1 MKYNPGIHHRRSIR
15 LQGFDYS
22 QAGAYFV
29 SICTQNREC
38 LFGEIVDGKMVLNDA
53 GRIVQAVWD
62 DLPNHYLDVELDECV
77 VMPNHV
83 HGIVVI
89 VGAGLK
95 PAPTTRPAS
104 TTTGTIKRYGLPEIV
119 RAWKT
124 FSARRI
130 NETRKTPGI
139 KIWQRNYY
147 EHIIRNENKLNR
159 IREYIQNNP
168 MKWEFDRENPNVGAG
183 FKPAPT
189 PAPTGVNESWQ
200 I

>member
-1 MKYNPGIHHRRSIR
+1 MKYNPDIRHRRSIR

-38 LFGEIVDGKMVLNDA
+38 LFGEIVEGKMVLNDA
-53 GRIVQAVWD
+53 GRIVQTVWD

-89 VGAGLK
+89 VGAG
-95 PAPTTRPAS
+95 
-104 TTTGTIKRYGLPEIV
+104 
-119 RAWKT
+119 
-124 FSARRI
+124 
-130 NETRKTPGI
+130 
-139 KIWQRNYY
+139 
-147 EHIIRNENKLNR
+147 
-159 IREYIQNNP
+159 
-168 MKWEFDRENPNVGAG
+168 
-183 FKPAPT
+183 FK
-189 PAPTGVNESWQ
+189 PAPTGVNEPWQ